1 MLIILTHTH
10 VILKKADFL
19 TESKLELKLQESSVP
34 WFRSEM
40 QIHNISSYYVFKFVT
55 VQSLLY

>member
-1 MLIILTHTH
+1 M
-10 VILKKADFL
+10 ILKKADFS